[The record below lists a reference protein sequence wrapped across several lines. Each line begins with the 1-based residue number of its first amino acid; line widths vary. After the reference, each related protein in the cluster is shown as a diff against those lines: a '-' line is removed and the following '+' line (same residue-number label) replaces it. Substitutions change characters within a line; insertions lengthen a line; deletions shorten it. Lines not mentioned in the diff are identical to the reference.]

1 MLFTALALLT
11 VLLHFAFILFVI
23 FGGFAVARRPRLL
36 PVHLAC
42 AAWGAYVSLAHRICP
57 LTPLENWFRRQ
68 GGGMAYRGDFLEH
81 YLLAVIYPTGL
92 TATFQSVL
100 GLGVILLNLGVY
112 AWILR
117 SRRTRARAGSTVT
130 PPEP

>member
-11 VLLHFAFILFVI
+11 VLLHFAFILFVV
-23 FGGFAVARRPRLL
+23 FGGFAVARRPRLA

-57 LTPLENWFRRQ
+57 LTPLENWFRRE

-92 TATFQSVL
+92 TADIQNAL
-100 GLGVILLNLGVY
+100 GLAVILLNAAVY
-112 AWILR
+112 GWIAASRRAR
-117 SRRTRARAGSTVT
+117 SRVAVT
-130 PPEP
+130 PPEA

>member
-11 VLLHFAFILFVI
+11 VLLHFAFIVFVI
-23 FGGFAVARRPRLL
+23 FGGFAVTRRPRLL

-81 YLLAVIYPTGL
+81 YLLAVIYPSGL
-92 TATFQSVL
+92 TATTQSALGMAVL
-100 GLGVILLNLGVY
+100 VLNAGVY

-117 SRRTRARAGSTVT
+117 ARRRRRAAAPGVT